1 MSCQDIPNSFTL
13 NSAIEWGMDYN
24 KTIQKSNLELQ
35 KDTRKNGKLFYRFS
49 NKSQFELSK
58 LLEQPVSLIPAEFF
72 GGVKG
77 DYAEVVFGTKQT
89 AVGFAEINQ
98 LLFDGTYIIGV
109 QGLKHYIDT
118 AKNVLEKSQIEIKK
132 SIVIAYVNTLV
143 AGENISVV

>member
-1 MSCQDIPNSFTL
+1 M
-13 NSAIEWGMDYN
+13 
-24 KTIQKSNLELQ
+24 
-35 KDTRKNGKLFYRFS
+35 
-49 NKSQFELSK
+49 
-58 LLEQPVSLIPAEFF
+58 
-72 GGVKG
+72 
-77 DYAEVVFGTKQT
+77 VFGTEQT

-143 AGENISVV
+143 AGENISVVERNLLALKRI

>member
-1 MSCQDIPNSFTL
+1 M
-13 NSAIEWGMDYN
+13 
-24 KTIQKSNLELQ
+24 
-35 KDTRKNGKLFYRFS
+35 
-49 NKSQFELSK
+49 
-58 LLEQPVSLIPAEFF
+58 
-72 GGVKG
+72 
-77 DYAEVVFGTKQT
+77 VFGTEQT

-143 AGENISVV
+143 AGENISVVERNLLALKKNLKEITAVYKNGFSEEEDVEQIKLTISKLKLSLNMQKNLTNYPLIY